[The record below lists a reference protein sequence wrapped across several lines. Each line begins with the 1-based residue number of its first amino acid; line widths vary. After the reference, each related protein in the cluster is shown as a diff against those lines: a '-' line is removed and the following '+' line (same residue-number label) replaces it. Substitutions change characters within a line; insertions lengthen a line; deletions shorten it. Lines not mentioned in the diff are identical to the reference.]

1 MWQSDIFDRS
11 VVSTCYISTE
21 YTSLAEANKIDI
33 SSLPKGVGS
42 GFVWDKQGHIVTN
55 FHVINKVDNAIVTL
69 TDPTKKTSKKYKAKL
84 TGVDPDKD
92 IAVLK
97 IEAPADELV
106 PLVIG
111 NSTTLR
117 IGQSALAIGATRCV
131 VVAPLYCCTKLL
143 HYHTYVLAFVFE
155 FLRLFLS
162 FCVCFA
168 HVFQRSTKS
177 EPDLA
182 RHASFDTSRL
192 GPMYTHSQTYIH
204 THIISNMHIFP
215 HTHQAIRLGKASHS
229 LRELCLEKKG
239 KFSHPLEER
248 SMELFRYVQSNV
260 QHTYTHRCIDTYK
273 GKFSHPQE
281 ERFMELFR

>member
-1 MWQSDIFDRS
+1 
-11 VVSTCYISTE
+11 
-21 YTSLAEANKIDI
+21 
-33 SSLPKGVGS
+33 
-42 GFVWDKQGHIVTN
+42 
-55 FHVINKVDNAIVTL
+55 
-69 TDPTKKTSKKYKAKL
+69 
-84 TGVDPDKD
+84 
-92 IAVLK
+92 
-97 IEAPADELV
+97 
-106 PLVIG
+106 
-111 NSTTLR
+111 
-117 IGQSALAIGATRCV
+117 
-131 VVAPLYCCTKLL
+131 
-143 HYHTYVLAFVFE
+143 
-155 FLRLFLS
+155 LFLS

-182 RHASFDTSRL
+182 RHASFDTSRF

-281 ERFMELFR
+281 ERFMELFRWPMVHVQQHAYTWRHTYCMRIHTFFSWIIHVCIHEYTHTHTHTHTHTRAYMMHRRTLQSILETPAALCLTRRARLLALTQQV